1 MSGLVSRMP
10 IGRISLSVAIALVAL
25 VLTSFFDA
33 RPDGR
38 ADIGGAVRF
47 DVPVSGPWCARM
59 GGLATNSCRYLTF
72 EQCLAAVSTVYGTC
86 RPNPA
91 AAAAIID
98 EGPYR
103 TYRSVYL

>member
-1 MSGLVSRMP
+1 MSGVTSLPPMAR
-10 IGRISLSVAIALVAL
+10 IGLSVAIALVAL

-38 ADIGGAVRF
+38 ADVGGAVRF

-72 EQCLAAVSTVYGTC
+72 EHCLAAVSAVYGTC

-91 AAAAIID
+91 AATITD
-98 EGPYR
+98 EAPYR
-103 TYRSVYL
+103 TYQSVYL